1 MGNKEEAKKV
11 ISEELNALRQRIID
25 NHIRAKQRA
34 SGRTIESLKVVV
46 DDNHGILYG
55 RQAFDVLETGRRPGK
70 VPKGFYQI
78 IQQWVEDKKIQVEK
92 PKSFAYLVARKIA
105 NEGTELFRNGGRA
118 DIYSPDVEETIKNI
132 MDRVFGILADGVTHI
147 NLNSNENA

>member
-1 MGNKEEAKKV
+1 MGSKEEAKKV

-78 IQQWVEDKKIQVEK
+78 IQQWVKDKNIQVEK

-118 DIYSPDVEETIKNI
+118 DIYSPDVEKTINNI
-132 MDRVFGILADGVTHI
+132 MDRVFGIIVDGVTHI